1 MCGNAGL
8 MQNSQQMNDA
18 GFNPAPSSLLGSD
31 WNSLVDLCSE
41 IQESNFR
48 NELRLSDFADD
59 VRSAVPGL
67 GMSLDVDVKN
77 EPISPPPEA
86 VMSNVRCP
94 SQQQQHQQQSLLIP
108 SQQHLSLQQDHHHQQ
123 RPQTGQAL
131 RSVVSERQFLS
142 VPSAVDRRYQNC
154 QPIENQYLS
163 ANGGTSNHDL
173 LFDACSTN
181 GDLCFPPVVGS
192 MLLAG
197 GGEHRL
203 GSGRSAV
210 RPSTRDQCY
219 ASIQSGLAPRNQRY
233 DAFQSAMSP
242 QTSGQFLAAPS
253 GGLTPSEP
261 QRQFHHLGQAGISSS
276 PRDHPSPQMAR
287 PQVASDAA
295 NILNSSFYQC
305 YRNVDNLYSN
315 KRPRLTADDWL
326 S

>member
-1 MCGNAGL
+1 MFDC
-8 MQNSQQMNDA
+8 
-18 GFNPAPSSLLGSD
+18 
-31 WNSLVDLCSE
+31 
-41 IQESNFR
+41 
-48 NELRLSDFADD
+48 RLSDFADD
-59 VRSAVPGL
+59 VRSSVPGL

-86 VMSNVRCP
+86 VMPNARCP
-94 SQQQQHQQQSLLIP
+94 SQQQQQQSLLIP
-108 SQQHLSLQQDHHHQQ
+108 SQQHLSLQQDHQQ

-173 LFDACSTN
+173 LFDACSST

-192 MLLAG
+192 MPLAG
-197 GGEHRL
+197 GDHRL
-203 GSGRSAV
+203 GSGRSVV
-210 RPSTRDQCY
+210 RPPTRDQCY

-242 QTSGQFLAAPS
+242 PTSGQFLVAPS

-261 QRQFHHLGQAGISSS
+261 PRQFHHLSQAGIASS
-276 PRDHPSPQMAR
+276 PRDHPSQMAR
-287 PQVASDAA
+287 PHVASDMA

-305 YRNVDNLYSN
+305 HRNFDSLYSN